1 MFIDEERK
9 IIKRVNEIITRDPE
23 LIDDTVDMLIRRG
36 VPNGAFQD
44 YALVSDI
51 LGLLGYITVL
61 ADNQQKRRAKEGES
75 E

>member
-1 MFIDEERK
+1 MFIEEERK
-9 IIKRVNEIITRDPE
+9 IIKRVNEIIARDPQ
-23 LIDDTVDMLIRRG
+23 LIDDTVDMIIRRG

-51 LGLLGYITVL
+51 LGLLAYLGVV

>member
-1 MFIDEERK
+1 MFIVEEQK
-9 IIKRVNEIITRDPE
+9 IIKRVNEIISRDPK
-23 LIDDTVDMLIRRG
+23 LIDDTVDMIIRRG

-51 LGLLGYITVL
+51 LGLLGYVTVL
-61 ADNQQKRRAKEGES
+61 AENQQNRRAKEGKS

>member
-1 MFIDEERK
+1 MFIAEEQK
-9 IIKRVNEIITRDPE
+9 IIKLVNEIIARDPQ

-51 LGLLGYITVL
+51 LGLLGYVTVL
-61 ADNQQKRRAKEGES
+61 ARRSAEKTCERG
-75 E
+75 